1 LLLKIT
7 MMSNAYFTIPT
18 PINEPVLNYAPGS
31 PERAAVAAQYKKYFE
46 GHADIPMYIGGA
58 EVRTNNTRNITPPHD
73 HQHVV
78 GHYHLADE
86 AIVDQAISNALASR
100 KAWADT
106 PWEHRAAVFL
116 KAADLLAGPYRAKIN
131 AATMIAQSKT
141 VHQAEIDAACE
152 FIDFLRF
159 NAYFMT
165 QIYRD
170 QPVSSPGI
178 WNRVEYRPLEGF
190 VYAITP
196 FNFTAIAGN
205 LPASAALMG
214 NVVLWKPS
222 DHQIFSAQVIN
233 EVFRK
238 AGLPEGVINVVYGDA
253 AMVTKKV
260 LEHPD
265 FAGLHFTG
273 STQVFK
279 SLWKQIGNNIEKYKT
294 YPRIVGETGGKDFII
309 AHPSA
314 PAKQVATAIVRGAFE
329 LQGQKCSA
337 ASRVYLPESSSEE
350 ILELV
355 KKDLASIKAPG
366 SPEDMGCFVTAVI
379 HEGAFD
385 KLAAVIDSAKND
397 PEIEIVAGGGY
408 DKSKGYFIQP
418 TVLVTKNPKHTH
430 MESEYFGPI
439 VTVYIYPD
447 HLWEDTLSLVD
458 QTSQYALTGAVL
470 AEDRYA
476 LVQATKAL
484 ENCAGNF
491 YINDK
496 PTGAVVGQQPFGG
509 ARGSGTNDKAGSA
522 QNLLRWVSPRLIKE
536 TLIAPEDYRY
546 PFLG

>member
-1 LLLKIT
+1 

-31 PERAAVAAQYKKYFE
+31 TERAAVAAQYKKYFE

-58 EVRTNNTRNITPPHD
+58 EVRTNNTRNITPAHD

-100 KAWADT
+100 KAWVDT

>member
-1 LLLKIT
+1 
-7 MMSNAYFTIPT
+7 MSNAYFTIPT

-31 PERAAVAAQYKKYFE
+31 TERAAVAAQYKKYFE